1 MKYGLTFLAAAA
13 LIASA
18 ACSQKT
24 VKDTYF
30 DGFFDGDIVPG
41 AIELQ
46 VADLGVDTTVVVR
59 DGMFQI
65 SLPVDTK
72 ALGSITVADDLPV
85 RSIPFIPDGS
95 EYTITLD
102 SLDGRVRMRLKSE
115 NPEAFSIKL
124 QEVCDRIALFAKEN
138 KAFEKAVMDTTKLSM
153 GLADH
158 ILMAKSAEIDS
169 EKADFLLGVLAANKD
184 NALGKFAFGEAVNH
198 LDNARI
204 DSVLA
209 SVDTSMVDMDKAR
222 AVKAR
227 NTALEATSEGKPF
240 VSFDVT
246 LEDGT
251 VTRLSEYVGRGK
263 YTIVDFWASWCPWCI
278 AEIPYLKAVYRKYA
292 GHGLDIVGVDVADSM
307 DKAKAAIAEHGIDW
321 PQVYSK
327 DRVNGTYYGSRGIPL
342 IILFGPDGTI
352 LKRDLRCE
360 DIEEAVAT
368 YISL

>member
-1 MKYGLTFLAAAA
+1 MKYGMTVLAVVALFAA
-13 LIASA
+13 A

-24 VKDTYF
+24 VKDTYI
-30 DGFFDGDIVPG
+30 DGFFDGDMVPG
-41 AIELQ
+41 AIEVQ
-46 VADLGVDTTVVVR
+46 VSSLGIDSTIVVR

-65 SLPVDTK
+65 SLPVDPK

-85 RSIPFIPDGS
+85 RSISFVPDGS
-95 EYTITLD
+95 EYTVTLD
-102 SLDGRVRMRLKSE
+102 TLGGRLRMRLESE
-115 NPEAFSIKL
+115 NPEALSLRL
-124 QEVCDRIALFAKEN
+124 QEVSDRIAEYSLEKR
-138 KAFEKAVMDTTKLSM
+138 AFEKAVMDTTRLSM

-158 ILMAKSAEIDS
+158 IIMANSAGIDS
-169 EKADFLLGVLAANKD
+169 KKADYLLEVLAGNKD
-184 NALGKFAFGEAVNH
+184 NALGKFAFEEAVNI
-198 LDNARI
+198 LDNSRI
-204 DSVLA
+204 ESALA
-209 SVDTSMVDMDKAR
+209 SIDTALVDMEKVR
-222 AVKAR
+222 GVKAR

-278 AEIPYLKAVYRKYA
+278 AEVPYLKAVYRKFA
-292 GHGLDIVGVDVADSM
+292 GPQFNMVGIDVADTM

-352 LKRDLRCE
+352 LRRDLRCE
-360 DIEEAVAT
+360 EIEEAVAT

>member
-1 MKYGLTFLAAAA
+1 MKYGMTILAAVAVF
-13 LIASA
+13 ASA

-24 VKDTYF
+24 VKDTYI
-30 DGFFDGDIVPG
+30 DGFFEGNLIPG

-46 VADLGVDTTVVVR
+46 IPSLGIDSTVVVK
-59 DGMFQI
+59 DGMFQL
-65 SLPVDTK
+65 SLPVEPKTV
-72 ALGSITVADDLPV
+72 GSITVADDLPV

-95 EYTITLD
+95 EYTVTLD
-102 SLDGRVRMRLKSE
+102 SLDGKLRLRLGSE
-115 NPEAFSIKL
+115 NPEALSLKL
-124 QEVCDRIALFAKEN
+124 QDVCDKLAEFAQEN
-138 KAFEKAVMDTTKLSM
+138 KAFEKAVMDTTSLSM

-169 EKADFLLGVLAANKD
+169 RKADFLLGILALNGG
-184 NALGKFAFGEAVNH
+184 NGLGKYAFDQAVNY

-209 SVDTSMVDMDKAR
+209 KNDTALFDMEKVR
-222 AVKAR
+222 GIKAR

-240 VSFDVT
+240 VSFEVT

-278 AEIPYLKAVYRKYA
+278 AEVPYLKAVYRKYA
-292 GHGLDIVGVDVADSM
+292 GPDFNMVGVDVADTK
-307 DKAKAAIAEHGIDW
+307 DKALAAIAEHGIDW

-352 LKRDLRCE
+352 LRRDLRSE
-360 DIEEAVAT
+360 EIEEAVAT

>member
-1 MKYGLTFLAAAA
+1 MKYGITILAAVA
-13 LIASA
+13 LFASA

-24 VKDTYF
+24 VKDTYIEGYF
-30 DGFFDGDIVPG
+30 DEEMMPG
-41 AIELQ
+41 AIEVQ
-46 VADLGVDTTVVVR
+46 IPSLGIDSTVIVK

-65 SLPVDTK
+65 SLPVDSR

-85 RSIPFIPDGS
+85 RSISFVPDGS
-95 EYTITLD
+95 EYTMNLD
-102 SLDGRVRMRLKSE
+102 SLGGRMQMRLKSE
-115 NPEAFSIKL
+115 NPEALSLKL
-124 QEVCDRIALFAKEN
+124 QEVSDRIAGYSQEK
-138 KAFEKAVMDTTKLSM
+138 KAFEKAVMDTTSLSM

-158 ILMAKSAEIDS
+158 IIMANSAEIDAK
-169 EKADFLLGVLAANKD
+169 KADYLLDILSGNKD
-184 NALGKFAFGEAVNH
+184 NAIGKFAFEEAVNI

-204 DSVLA
+204 DAALA
-209 SVDTSMVDMDKAR
+209 SIDTTLVDMEKVR
-222 AVKAR
+222 GVKAR
-227 NTALEATSEGKPF
+227 NAALEATSEGKPF

-278 AEIPYLKAVYRKYA
+278 AEVPYLKAVYRKYV
-292 GHGLDIVGVDVADSM
+292 GPQFNMVGVDVADSM

-352 LKRDLRCE
+352 LRRDLRCE
-360 DIEEAVAT
+360 EIEEAVAT